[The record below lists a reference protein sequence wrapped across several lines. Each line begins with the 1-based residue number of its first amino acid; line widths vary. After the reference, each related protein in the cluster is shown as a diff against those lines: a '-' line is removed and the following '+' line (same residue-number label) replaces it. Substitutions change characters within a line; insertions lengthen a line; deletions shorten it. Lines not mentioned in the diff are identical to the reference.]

1 MTPTRLAIFAALLC
15 APAADCTAQAD
26 TPPQVRAFL
35 TANCMDCHSADS
47 AAAGLDLQQLAAS
60 DLTASFD
67 KWVRVFDRVHE
78 GEMPPADYDQ
88 PTDKQREAFERVAA
102 DWLLRTQR
110 QEYQNKGRV
119 QGRRLTNLQLER
131 TLHDLLGIDIPLT
144 VQMPEEPRTHGFN
157 TVASGQ
163 SISHFQLQNHLTVVD
178 AALDEA
184 FRRAVGEPDEWTR
197 SFSPR
202 EIARRNP
209 RRRCREPE
217 MLNGA
222 AVVWSGNT
230 TYYGRLPV
238 TTARRPGWYRLT
250 IRTSGLN
257 VPEDHG
263 VWTTVR
269 TGMCVSSA
277 PMLRTVGAYEV
288 TGQTGEWTFDAWL
301 NPGEMFEIRPGDKTL
316 KEARF
321 AGGQIGAGEG
331 EPQNVAGIAH
341 HGLTL
346 SRIHYG
352 PDNAAIRRL
361 LLGDLTLRAA
371 TKKGRLPAVETER
384 PKQVLRQLLTA
395 FATRAFRRPVDAEQM
410 RPYVERTMED
420 LQSGTRFLD
429 ALRGG
434 YRAILCSPRF
444 LYFEESPGRLDAWS
458 VATRLSYLLWNTMPD
473 EQLREAAAS
482 GGLLQREQLIQQAQ
496 RMLAD
501 ERGRRFVKDFAEQWL
516 DLSEIDFTEPDR
528 RLYRGF
534 DVIVQESMVGE
545 TEAFLQEML
554 DEDLSV
560 SHLIDSEFTFLNNRL
575 ARHYGIEGVAGDR
588 LQKVALKPEDR
599 RGGVLTHGSLMKVTA
614 NGSTTSPVLRG
625 VWISERLL
633 GLEIPPPPAGVPAI
647 EPDIRGAKSIRDML
661 EKHKSD
667 ANCASCHT
675 KIDPAGFALENFDP
689 AGRWRDRY
697 PAVSRNR
704 RKGGGIVVDAGYQFA
719 DGRAFSDLRE
729 FQQLVRQDGRSL
741 AANVVRQL
749 LTYGTGAPCGFA
761 DREAVSAI
769 VDSTKSSEFG
779 FRSLILAAVAS
790 DIFLT
795 K

>member
-1 MTPTRLAIFAALLC
+1 MSVLRTALIAALMT
-15 APAADCTAQAD
+15 ASARADSLPSD
-26 TPPQVRAFL
+26 VRAFL
-35 TANCMDCHSADS
+35 TTHCMDCHTGDS
-47 AAAGLDLQQLAAS
+47 SEAGLDLERLSHAEAAA
-60 DLTASFD
+60 DFE
-67 KWVRVFDRVHE
+67 KWVRVFDRVHD

-88 PTDKQREAFERVAA
+88 PDKDSRQTFTRQMSA
-102 DWLLRTQR
+102 WLHATQR
-110 QEYQNKGRV
+110 DEYQTRGRV

-131 TLHDLLGIDIPLT
+131 TLHDLLGIDIPLA
-144 VQMPEEPRTHGFN
+144 VAMPEEPRTHGFN

-184 FRRAVGEPDEWTR
+184 FRRAFSEPDEWSRT
-197 SFSPR
+197 FSPR

-217 MLNGA
+217 MLDGA

-230 TYYGRLPV
+230 TFYGRLPV
-238 TTARRPGWYRLT
+238 TTARKPGWYRLT

-257 VPEDHG
+257 VPAEHG

-277 PMLRTVGAYEV
+277 PMLKTVGVYEV
-288 TGQTGEWTFDAWL
+288 TDEPREWTFDAWL

-341 HGLTL
+341 HRLTL
-346 SRIHYG
+346 SRIHDG
-352 PDNAAIRRL
+352 PDNDAIRRL
-361 LLGDLTLRAA
+361 LLGDVRVTSASRQD
-371 TKKGRLPAVETER
+371 RLPAVETER
-384 PKQVLRQLLTA
+384 PQQMMRQLLTA
-395 FATRAFRRPVDAEQM
+395 FATRAFRRPVDTEQM
-410 RPYVERTMED
+410 RPYVERTLED
-420 LQSGTRFLD
+420 LSSGTRFLD

-444 LYFEESPGRLDAWS
+444 LYFEERPGRLDAWA
-458 VATRLSYLLWNTMPD
+458 VASRLSYLLHNSMPD
-473 EQLREAAAS
+473 AELLEAAES
-482 GGLLQREQLIQQAQ
+482 GQLLERDELLRQTRRL
-496 RMLAD
+496 LAD
-501 ERGRRFVKDFAEQWL
+501 PRRQFVDDFAHQWL

-534 DVIVQESMVGE
+534 DLIVQDSMVQE
-545 TEAFLQEML
+545 TRAFLQEML
-554 DEDLSV
+554 TENLSV
-560 SHLIDSEFTFLNNRL
+560 SHLIDSDFTFLNNRL
-575 ARHYGIEGVAGDR
+575 ARHYGIAGVAGDH
-588 LQKVALKPEDR
+588 LQRVALRPEDR
-599 RGGVLTHGSLMKVTA
+599 RGGVLTHGSILKVTA

-633 GLEIPPPPAGVPAI
+633 GTEIPPPPESVPAI
-647 EPDIRGAKSIRDML
+647 EPDIRGARSIRDML

-667 ANCASCHT
+667 ASCASCHT

-697 PAVSRNR
+697 LAVSRNR
-704 RKGGGIVVDAGYQFA
+704 RKGGGIPVDASYQFA
-719 DGRAFSDLRE
+719 DGRRFDGLRQ
-729 FQQLVRQDGRSL
+729 FQQLVSQDRRQL

-749 LTYGTGAPCGFA
+749 LTYGTGAPVGFA
-761 DREAVSAI
+761 DRTVVNDIVEATRES
-769 VDSTKSSEFG
+769 DYG
-779 FRSLILAAVAS
+779 FQSLILAAVAS